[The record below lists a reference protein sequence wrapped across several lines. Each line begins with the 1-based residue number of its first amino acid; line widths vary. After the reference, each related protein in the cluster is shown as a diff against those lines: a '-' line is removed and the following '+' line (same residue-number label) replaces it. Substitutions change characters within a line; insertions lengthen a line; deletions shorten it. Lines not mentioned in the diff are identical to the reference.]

1 MAIIITT
8 IIIIITTTEIRFR
21 CVFRLEKVFQ
31 NDDFLF
37 LNLYIFLKTI
47 LLFLTIYIFSILEFN
62 SIHDLLNFAIFENS
76 KFYNFSIYV
85 TLFYFVV
92 SFFFRFKKRY
102 ISNFLTFLQQD
113 IYPIFPSLLLTFTLF
128 VYLDNNFRI
137 NINFIYLLFAIF
149 FSLLILKKII
159 NYLYSYLIN
168 KNIIQ
173 RNIMLVG
180 SPECIKLILK
190 ENLDHIN
197 VYKCCLVIE
206 DDMQKINSHRL
217 EFKIPT
223 FFKVDD
229 IRSILEYHSLGQIWI
244 LDDNK
249 EDILSYLHQIL
260 KFSVDLLVVNLKDKP
275 ILGSE
280 NVINNKHQFIHYEIS
295 RFYGFNLFIKIL
307 IDKILS
313 ICFLIILSPIFILS
327 LLFVYIEDGYPLF
340 FTQDRTGW
348 DGRRFRI
355 FKIRSLKKDKF
366 DTKVQVK
373 RNDSRLLKIG
383 KLIRRLSID
392 ELPQFYNVLIGDM
405 SIVGPRPHMVEH
417 DILYSGLFDSF
428 LKRHK
433 ANPGLTGWA
442 QVSGF
447 RGATPTSDL
456 MRKRME
462 HDLWYLK
469 NWTIWLDLYII
480 FKTFYVIFKNPN

>member
-1 MAIIITT
+1 M
-8 IIIIITTTEIRFR
+8 
-21 CVFRLEKVFQ
+21 FRLEKIFQ

-37 LNLYIFLKTI
+37 INTYIFVKTFVV
-47 LLFLTIYIFSILEFN
+47 FLSIYIFSILVSN
-62 SIHDLLNFAIFENS
+62 SIHDLINFTIFKNS
-76 KFYNFSIYV
+76 ELYNFSIYV
-85 TLFYFVV
+85 SSFYFVV
-92 SFFFRFKKRY
+92 SFFFRLKKRY
-102 ISNFLTFLQQD
+102 APNFLTFLQQD
-113 IYPIFPSLLLTFTLF
+113 IYPIFPSLLLTFTIFFFLNDSYTITITFILLLIVIIFNLF
-128 VYLDNNFRI
+128 VV
-137 NINFIYLLFAIF
+137 
-149 FSLLILKKII
+149 KKII
-159 NYLYSYLIN
+159 NYLYNYLID

-180 SPECIKLILK
+180 STDSIRLILK
-190 ENLDHIN
+190 ENIDKIN
-197 VYKCCLVIE
+197 IYKCCLITE
-206 DDMQKINSHRL
+206 INLDIISKLRL
-217 EFKIPT
+217 EFKIPV
-223 FFKVDD
+223 FYKADD

-244 LDDNK
+244 LDDKKNNISDYLK
-249 EDILSYLHQIL
+249 IILR
-260 KFSVDLLVVNLKDKP
+260 FSIDLLVVNLKDKP

-280 NVINNKHQFIHYEIS
+280 NIINNKYQFVNYEIS

-313 ICFLIILSPIFILS
+313 LFFLIILSPVFIIS
-327 LLFVYIEDGYPLF
+327 LLLIYLEDGYPLF

-366 DTKVQVK
+366 DTKVQVIRDDK
-373 RNDSRLLKIG
+373 RLLKIG
-383 KLIRRLSID
+383 KVIRRLSID

-480 FKTFYVIFKNPN
+480 LKTFYVIFKKPG